1 MPLGILIDLDD
12 TLIDDT
18 FAMRQA
24 ARSFGEL
31 HEDLAALATDRLA
44 DRWGELTETHWRRF
58 RDGKTTLQGQRRAR
72 VRGLLS
78 RDVPDPE
85 ADALFARYLERY
97 ETHWRLVEGADE
109 FLART
114 AGVPKV
120 IVSNGER
127 GQALRKVER
136 LGMGRHFVAV
146 LTPEDTGKPKPDPSI
161 FLAALALLGLEPA
174 DCLMIGDNLEADIV
188 PARSL
193 GMAAFHVS
201 MHEPGRRLVDSLA
214 GPEGPR

>member
-1 MPLGILIDLDD
+1 MAQIQTVLGPIEDSQLGF
-12 TLIDDT
+12 TL
-18 FAMRQA
+18 
-24 ARSFGEL
+24 S
-31 HEDLAALATDRLA
+31 HE
-44 DRWGELTETHWRRF
+44 H
-58 RDGKTTLQGQRRAR
+58 
-72 VRGLLS
+72 
-78 RDVPDPE
+78 
-85 ADALFARYLERY
+85 
-97 ETHWRLVEGADE
+97 
-109 FLART
+109 
-114 AGVPKV
+114 V

-127 GQALRKVER
+127 GQSLRKVER

-174 DCLMIGDNLEADIV
+174 DCLMIGDNHEVDIV

-214 GPEGPR
+214 GT

>member
-1 MPLGILIDLDD
+1 MVRGILIDLDD

-24 ARSFGEL
+24 ARSFRDL
-31 HEDLAALATDRLA
+31 HADLATIAAEDLA
-44 DRWGELTETHWRRF
+44 DRWTALTEANWRRF
-58 RDGKTTLQGQRRAR
+58 RDGETTLQGQRRAR
-72 VRGLLS
+72 IRGLLS
-78 RDVPDPE
+78 RDVADSE

-97 ETHWRLVEGADE
+97 ETHWRPARGADE

-127 GQALRKVER
+127 GQALRKIER
-136 LGMGRHFVAV
+136 LGMARHFVALV
-146 LTPEDTGKPKPDPSI
+146 TPEDAGKPKPDPSI
-161 FLAALALLGLEPA
+161 FLAAVALLGLEPA
-174 DCLMIGDNLEADIV
+174 DCLMIGDNHDADIV
-188 PARSL
+188 PAQSL

-201 MHEPGRRLVDSLA
+201 MHEPGRGLLDALDGA
-214 GPEGPR
+214 

>member
-1 MPLGILIDLDD
+1 MARGILIDLDD

-24 ARSFGEL
+24 ARSFREI
-31 HEDLAALATDRLA
+31 HPDLAAFAAEDLA
-44 DRWGELTETHWRRF
+44 DRWAVLTEAHWRRF
-58 RDGKTTLQGQRRAR
+58 RDGETTLQGQRRAR
-72 VRGLLS
+72 IRGLLS
-78 RDVPDPE
+78 RDVADPE

-97 ETHWRLVEGADE
+97 ETHWRPVEGADE

-136 LGMGRHFVAV
+136 LGMGRHFIAV
-146 LTPEDTGKPKPDPSI
+146 LTPEDTGKPKPDPSL
-161 FLAALALLGLEPA
+161 FLAALALLGLDPA
-174 DCLMIGDNLEADIV
+174 DCLMIGDNHEADIV

-201 MHEPGRRLVDSLA
+201 LHEPGRRLVDALA
-214 GPEGPR
+214 APEGTP

>member
-1 MPLGILIDLDD
+1 MARGILIDLDD

-24 ARSFGEL
+24 AQSFREF
-31 HEDLAALATDRLA
+31 HPDLAAFADAEIA
-44 DRWGELTETHWRRF
+44 DRWAELTEFHWRRF
-58 RDGKTTLQGQRRAR
+58 RDGETTLQGQRRAR
-72 VRGLLS
+72 IRGLLS
-78 RDVPDPE
+78 RDVADPE

-97 ETHWRLVEGADE
+97 ETHWRRVEGADE

-174 DCLMIGDNLEADIV
+174 DCLMIGDNHEADIV

-201 MHEPGRRLVDSLA
+201 PHEPGRRLVDALA
-214 GPEGPR
+214 GA

>member
-1 MPLGILIDLDD
+1 MPRGILIDLDD

-24 ARSFGEL
+24 ARSFGEM
-31 HEDLAALATDRLA
+31 HEDLAAHSPEDLA
-44 DRWGELTETHWRRF
+44 DRWAGLTEHHWRRF
-58 RDGKTTLQGQRRAR
+58 RDGETTLQGQRRAR
-72 VRGLLS
+72 IRGLLS

-85 ADALFARYLERY
+85 ADEFFSRYLARY
-97 ETHWRLVEGADE
+97 ETHWRLVEDAE
-109 FLART
+109 AFLSRT

-136 LGMGRHFVAV
+136 LGLAPHFVAV
-146 LTPEDTGKPKPDPSI
+146 LTPEVAGKPKPDPAL

-174 DCLMIGDNLEADIV
+174 DCLMIGDNHEADIA

-193 GMAAFHVS
+193 GIPAFHVS
-201 MHEPGRRLVDSLA
+201 MHEPGRRLVDALGA
-214 GPEGPR
+214 A